1 MKAALLFALLAAFP
15 ARAERSWQVEPG
27 QALVTVDGPA
37 FSAFSHGVT
46 GTLTEL
52 DDGLVRLE
60 LRLPIASLTTG
71 DASHDRRAV
80 RRGEAVF
87 EGVARGGGDTL
98 HFVGTLGLHGVS
110 RPLIL
115 DVAVFRTPA
124 SLIAHASTV
133 LRLRDYGVDLK
144 ADAAR
149 IELDARLRRPGVV
162 AASRG

>member
-1 MKAALLFALLAAFP
+1 MKFVLLLALLAASS

-37 FSAFSHGVT
+37 FSAFSHRVT

-60 LRLPIASLTTG
+60 LKLPIASLTTG
-71 DASHDRRAV
+71 DARQDRRAV
-80 RRGEAVF
+80 RQGEAVF
-87 EGVARGGGDTL
+87 EGVAKGGGDTL

-110 RPLIL
+110 RPLLL
-115 DVAVFRTPA
+115 DVVVSRTPA
-124 SLIAHASTV
+124 GLIAHTATV

-144 ADAAR
+144 SDAAR
-149 IELDARLRRPGVV
+149 IEVDARLRRPGAV